1 MNQANNVLE
10 NIYQPNLGVIN
21 RPEMELE
28 ILIDDE
34 EEEEDLANE
43 GEEEEFV
50 GACWRS

>member
-34 EEEEDLANE
+34 EEEDLANE

-50 GACWRS
+50 RPGWRS